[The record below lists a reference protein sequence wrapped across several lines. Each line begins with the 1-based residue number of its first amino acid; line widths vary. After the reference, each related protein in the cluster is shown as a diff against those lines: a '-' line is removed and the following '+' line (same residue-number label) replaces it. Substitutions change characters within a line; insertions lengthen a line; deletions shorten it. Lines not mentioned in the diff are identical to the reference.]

1 LPDARSAPVAEA
13 FQYPEDSLEVSSM
26 PQWAKWLKANH
37 AKSPGIWLILSKKSS
52 GGGLDYQEILGI
64 AISYGWIDAKRK
76 SATATTFLQR
86 FTPRG
91 KRSIWS
97 KINRDKAN
105 ALIASGQMQTAG
117 LAEVE
122 RAKQD
127 GRWDRAYAGQ
137 AAIQIPGD
145 LAAELKTRP
154 DARAFFDTLSSQN
167 RYAILFRLHN
177 AKKAE
182 TRAKRL
188 ATFVEMLEQHRKIY
202 P

>member
-1 LPDARSAPVAEA
+1 MSEA
-13 FQYPEDSLEVSSM
+13 FPYPEDSLELSTEA
-26 PQWAKWLKANH
+26 QWAKWLKSNH
-37 AKSPGIWLILSKKSS
+37 AKSPGVWLILPKKSS
-52 GGGLDYQEILGI
+52 GAGLYYQELLGI
-64 AISYGWIDAKRK
+64 ALCYGWIDAKRK
-76 SATATTFLQR
+76 SATAATFLQR

-97 KINRDKAN
+97 KINCDKAN
-105 ALIASGQMQTAG
+105 DLIASGRMQAAG

-127 GRWDRAYAGQ
+127 GRWDRAFLGSKS
-137 AAIQIPGD
+137 IEVPDD
-145 LAAELKTRP
+145 LAAELKARP
-154 DARAFFDTLSSQN
+154 KARAFFETLSSQN

-182 TRAKRL
+182 TRTKRL
-188 ATFVEMLEQHRKIY
+188 ATFVQMLDEGRTIY